1 MNIFL
6 VGMMGSGK
14 SAVGAELARAIQFNF
29 IDTDAAVQLDLGQ
42 SIDEIF
48 TKSGEQFFRQA
59 ESRILASIAAQD
71 NYVIATGGGIILAE
85 ANRLLMKEQG
95 TTVWLETDI
104 EILAG
109 RIKKDTATVTKRPL
123 IAKEQHVSEHLHK
136 IYSHRKQ
143 LYQQCADIIICT
155 DFLSVAETIQEIKAS
170 IYDRAK

>member
-6 VGMMGSGK
+6 IGMMGSGK
-14 SAVGAELARAIQFNF
+14 SAVGAGLAHAIGYNF
-29 IDTDAAVQLDLGQ
+29 VDTDISIENDLGQ

-48 TKSGEQFFRQA
+48 AHFGEKYFRQV
-59 ESRILASIAAQD
+59 ESRIFTGIATQD
-71 NYVIATGGGIILAE
+71 NYVVATGGGIILAE
-85 ANRLLMKEQG
+85 ENRQHLKRCG

-123 IAKEQHVSEHLHK
+123 IVKEQQVSDYLHK